1 MAPNYYKSPI
11 GCGHNLLAVNLVAF
25 CTILAAHNTVITQY
39 EFTLVLIAVVLYVII
54 AQKFETLET

>member
-11 GCGHNLLAVNLVAF
+11 GCGHNLVAVNLVAF
-25 CTILAAHNTVITQY
+25 CTILAHNTVITQY
-39 EFTLVLIAVVLYVII
+39 ECTLVLIAVVLYVII